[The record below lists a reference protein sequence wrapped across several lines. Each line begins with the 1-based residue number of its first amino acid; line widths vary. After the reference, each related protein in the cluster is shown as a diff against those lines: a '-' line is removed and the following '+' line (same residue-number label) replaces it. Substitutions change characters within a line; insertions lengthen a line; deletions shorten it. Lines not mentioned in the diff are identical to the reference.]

1 MKSLAVIVS
10 RGHHNNLVQVCTL
23 LMASAVSDIKVRVF
37 VRDEAVLKLTTQ
49 RVGEINL
56 SDAFRGMESA
66 VKERLVQHKLA
77 DLRALLADV
86 KSQGDIQIIVCTS
99 SMAICGVTREALIPE
114 VDDVRGFTSFLLEEM
129 SEADVVLTF

>member
-10 RGHHNNLVQVCTL
+10 RGHHNNFVQVCTL
-23 LMASAVSDIKVRVF
+23 LMAAAVSEIKVRVF
-37 VRDEAVLKLTTQ
+37 VRDEAVLKLTKQ
-49 RVGEINL
+49 RVSDINL

-86 KSQGDIQIIVCTS
+86 KSQGDIKIIACTS
-99 SMAICGVTREALIPE
+99 SMAICGVTRETLIPE

-129 SEADVVLTF
+129 STADQVLTF